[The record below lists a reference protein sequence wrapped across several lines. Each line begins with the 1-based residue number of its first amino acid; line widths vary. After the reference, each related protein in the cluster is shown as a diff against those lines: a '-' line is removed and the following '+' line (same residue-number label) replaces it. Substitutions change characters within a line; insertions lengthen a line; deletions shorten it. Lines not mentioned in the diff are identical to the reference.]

1 MLSRRLFLSQL
12 GLLLA
17 FGFSSCQQ
25 SSSSDPVER
34 WIIGLV
40 SYDASANSVDKY
52 ERFKAYLEQQ
62 THKIIELEP
71 ALNELQAIQQISSQ
85 AWAIAFAPPGLA
97 AIAIS
102 KYQYTPIFPLQGI
115 SNLRSVLVVREDS
128 PLQNIS
134 ELANKVLV
142 LGQPGSATGYYLP
155 LYDLYGLTLAE
166 IRFAP
171 TPEATLDWLSQGT
184 ADAGALSEEQFR
196 QYRNQFGETKF
207 RVLHTSRRIP
217 VGSVLVSPL
226 ISIQNQEFIKT
237 VMRQADS
244 SIAEDAGY
252 ISNAPVPDYSQFI
265 KLVEKVRPLEAQVKQ
280 KPAVLE
286 FIESES

>member
-1 MLSRRLFLSQL
+1 MLSRRLLLSQL

-17 FGFSSCQQ
+17 FGFSSCEQT
-25 SSSSDPVER
+25 SSSGPIER

-40 SYDASANSVDKY
+40 SYDASAQSVDQY
-52 ERFKAYLEQQ
+52 DRFKAYLEQT

-85 AWAIAFAPPGLA
+85 AWAIVFAPPGLA

-102 KYQYTPIFPLQGI
+102 KYQYTPLLALQGI
-115 SNLRSVLVVREDS
+115 SNLRSVLVVRDDS
-128 PLQNIS
+128 PIQNIG
-134 ELANKVLV
+134 ELANKTVA
-142 LGQPGSATGYYLP
+142 LGQVGSATGYYLP

-171 TPEATLDWLSQGT
+171 TPVDILDWLSQGT
-184 ADAGALSEEQFR
+184 ADAGALSEEEFR
-196 QYRNQFGETKF
+196 QHRSQFGETKF

-217 VGSVLVSPL
+217 VGSVLVSPTVSL
-226 ISIQNQEFIKT
+226 QNQEFLKT
-237 VMRQADS
+237 VMSQADS

-265 KLVEKVRPLEAQVKQ
+265 QLVEKVRPLEAHVKQ

-286 FIESES
+286 FIEEES